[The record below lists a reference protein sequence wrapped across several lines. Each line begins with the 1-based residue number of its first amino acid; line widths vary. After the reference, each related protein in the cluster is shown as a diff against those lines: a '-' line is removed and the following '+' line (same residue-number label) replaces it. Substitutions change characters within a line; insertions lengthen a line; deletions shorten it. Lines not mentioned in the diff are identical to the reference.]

1 MSCFDIIIKRVSLI
15 QDFIDRVLQ
24 VQETQLIKSE
34 KGVGSQISVKGA
46 IHESHSQ
53 VSKSLQVTSQVLK
66 TLS

>member
-34 KGVGSQISVKGA
+34 KGVGS
-46 IHESHSQ
+46 
-53 VSKSLQVTSQVLK
+53 
-66 TLS
+66 